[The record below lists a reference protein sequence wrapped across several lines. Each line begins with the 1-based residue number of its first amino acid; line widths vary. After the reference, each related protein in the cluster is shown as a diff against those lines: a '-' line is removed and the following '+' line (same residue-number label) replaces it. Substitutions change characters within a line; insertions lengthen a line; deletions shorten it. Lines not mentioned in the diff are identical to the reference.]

1 MYRLPRL
8 SRRARWAVPA
18 GTVAVVGA
26 VMAGA
31 LITTAQASPNLPAR
45 TPAQLLAAVAGRT
58 GPAPALTGTVVE
70 TTSLGLPDL
79 PGMSNPTSVAS
90 LLTGSHTVRIWYSD
104 SDHFRLSVPSNLTE
118 SDLIADG
125 STFWYWQSNTNSA
138 TRYLVPADAR
148 REPADARPAQVP
160 LTPQQAAKQVLAAVG
175 PTTRVSVQSN
185 VIVAGE
191 DAYQLALAPKSRSS
205 LVGQVRIAVDATR
218 DVPLRVQVYPR
229 GATSPAF
236 QVGYTSVSFVRP
248 AAANYDFSP
257 PPGAKVRTVRLSG
270 DSASAGAQ
278 NAQASGA
285 EPTVIGNGWL
295 AVAVLPAADLG
306 GLSASAASA
315 SRAASSAA
323 RAAAGSQAGGVNG
336 EDAAA
341 LGALVHSG
349 TEVHGAWGSG
359 QLVRTKLLS
368 VLMTSD
374 GRVLLGAV
382 TPAVL
387 YRAAAHAR

>member
-1 MYRLPRL
+1 
-8 SRRARWAVPA
+8 
-18 GTVAVVGA
+18 
-26 VMAGA
+26 MAGA
-31 LITTAQASPNLPAR
+31 LISTAQASPNLPFR
-45 TPAQLLAAVAGRT
+45 TPAQLLAAVAGRS
-58 GPAPALTGTVVE
+58 GPLPALTGTVVSSA
-70 TTSLGLPDL
+70 SLGLPAL
-79 PGMSNPTSVAS
+79 PGVNDPTSIVS
-90 LLTGSHTVRIWYSD
+90 LVTSPQTVRIWYAD
-104 SDHFRLSVPSNLTE
+104 SDHFRLAVPGFMSE
-118 SDLIADG
+118 SDLIVNGKTA
-125 STFWYWQSNTNSA
+125 WYWRSTSNSVIRFVA
-138 TRYLVPADAR
+138 PPGSHISPAEA
-148 REPADARPAQVP
+148 PPAQVP

-191 DAYQLALAPKSRSS
+191 DAYQLVLAPKSRSS

-236 QVGYTSVSFVRP
+236 QVGYTSVSFVQP
-248 AAANYDFSP
+248 TAANYDFSP

-306 GLSASAASA
+306 GLSGSAASA